1 MNKQVASKKFILL
14 SLDSYNDLIVN
25 SSLSEKTSAKK
36 EIREAILV
44 GNKPNSQVAAQ
55 LSVSSAL
62 FDGDTPTAPSPPPE
76 NDQTINVE
84 EEQNKFI
91 SDQLAERVFDNL
103 AATGLSSSKIER
115 SKRIIKQ
122 LSRSSKVVLDT
133 SSGAIVLN
141 SDTAGGANACL
152 RSSSSLIDFLTNLQ
166 NPNKK
171 LSNEDLAIVRETS
184 LSPHLIANKFA
195 KKSASHVLA
204 ASTGTASSSVETQ
217 WISMF
222 DS

>member
-14 SLDSYNDLIVN
+14 SLDSYNNLIVS

-76 NDQTINVE
+76 NDQTSE

-133 SSGAIVLN
+133 SLGSIVLN
-141 SDTAGGANACL
+141 SDTARGANACL

-171 LSNEDLAIVRETS
+171 LFDEDLAIVRETS

>member
-25 SSLSEKTSAKK
+25 SSISEKTSAKK

-44 GNKPNSQVAAQ
+44 RNKPNSQVAAQ
-55 LSVSSAL
+55 QSVSSAL
-62 FDGDTPTAPSPPPE
+62 FDGDTSTAPSPPPE
-76 NDQTINVE
+76 NDQTSE

-91 SDQLAERVFDNL
+91 SDQLAESVFDNL

-122 LSRSSKVVLDT
+122 LSRTSKVVLDM

-141 SDTAGGANACL
+141 SDTAGEANACL

-171 LSNEDLAIVRETS
+171 KLSNKDLAIVRETS